1 MYFIGIDISKYKHD
15 CFIMNENNQVIRGSF
30 SFDNSQ
36 EGFKTFLD
44 VLKSLDRSQE
54 IKIGLEATGHYGN
67 NLKLFLNDNGYSFME
82 FNPLLIKR
90 FASSH
95 SLRRTKTDKCD
106 ASLIATILTDATI
119 EYKPYRFSSYHIQE
133 LKSLTR
139 ERESMIK
146 QRSLQLVHLTNIL
159 DKIFPE
165 YKQFFNNKLSNT
177 ALFILDKFKSPSRI
191 AKLNNHDIEI
201 IHNYSRKIPASKI
214 IKLKELAKNTIGNE
228 TKYNVSLLHS
238 ILNIYKSLD
247 EEVSVLESQI
257 NEIMNQYKS
266 PIASILGISS
276 LSAGSLIGEFEDITI
291 FDNPNQLTAFCGVD
305 PSRNQSGTEDHNGHM
320 VKHGSGHL
328 RYVLFNVAMTV
339 IAHNP
344 TFYEFYR
351 KKRSE
356 GKCHLVALSHVVK
369 KLIRVIF
376 KLEKDNLMFNSN
388 LLR

>member
-1 MYFIGIDISKYKHD
+1 MGQSQCVKYLEVFFMYFIGIDISKYKHD

-36 EGFKTFLD
+36 EGFNTFLD

-82 FNPLLIKR
+82 FNPLLVKR

-119 EYKPYRFSSYHIQE
+119 EYKPYRFSSYHIKE

-146 QRSLQLVHLTNIL
+146 QRSLQLVHLTNTL

-201 IHNYSRKIPASKI
+201 IHNYSYI
-214 IKLKELAKNTIGNE
+214 ILYILSFCFVMFELYTFSNGSPYCLIHKTRFCF
-228 TKYNVSLLHS
+228 TK
-238 ILNIYKSLD
+238 K
-247 EEVSVLESQI
+247 QI
-257 NEIMNQYKS
+257 ITPY
-266 PIASILGISS
+266 IF
-276 LSAGSLIGEFEDITI
+276 LIKFLYGDIRI
-291 FDNPNQLTAFCGVD
+291 F
-305 PSRNQSGTEDHNGHM
+305 S
-320 VKHGSGHL
+320 
-328 RYVLFNVAMTV
+328 RYVL
-339 IAHNP
+339 
-344 TFYEFYR
+344 
-351 KKRSE
+351 
-356 GKCHLVALSHVVK
+356 
-369 KLIRVIF
+369 IF
-376 KLEKDNLMFNSN
+376 
-388 LLR
+388 